1 MGPGFRSV
9 ISGAWP
15 GVIPRSPRLPC
26 AITISTRPEKIS
38 ASALTMSQWIVMAIR
53 LPHVRLLPSAQG
65 LQFLGFLDGFV
76 DAANHVE
83 RLLRQVIVVTF
94 QDAAEASDG
103 VLQGNVL
110 ARGAGEDFGHEER
123 LGQEALDLTSTG
135 YQLLVRFGQL
145 VHTEDR
151 DDVLQFLVALQYVL
165 HATRGLVVL
174 LTNHQRIELTG
185 GGV

>member
-1 MGPGFRSV
+1 CRNGLL
-9 ISGAWP
+9 WP
-15 GVIPRSPRLPC
+15 YACL
-26 AITISTRPEKIS
+26 TS
-38 ASALTMSQWIVMAIR
+38 ARCRAHR
-53 LPHVRLLPSAQG
+53 G

-135 YQLLVRFGQL
+135 YQLLVR
-145 VHTEDR
+145 
-151 DDVLQFLVALQYVL
+151 
-165 HATRGLVVL
+165 
-174 LTNHQRIELTG
+174 
-185 GGV
+185 